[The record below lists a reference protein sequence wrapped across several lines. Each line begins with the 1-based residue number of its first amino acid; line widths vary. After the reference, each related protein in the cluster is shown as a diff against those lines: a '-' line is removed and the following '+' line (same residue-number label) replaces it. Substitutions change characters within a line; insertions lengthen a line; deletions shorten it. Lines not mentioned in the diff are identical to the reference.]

1 MKIAKIDLYPVSV
14 PYKLIERSSRI
25 YRSGVSDIIIKITT
39 DNGIVGWGEAT
50 RTASA
55 KVIFETLESM
65 KPILVNSNPW
75 QNLENENNIYNKTPW
90 HWSPITANLAYGG
103 IDMALWDIYGK
114 ETKKPIYQLLGG
126 NLRNEI
132 NYFYYLTWGSMK
144 NLEEQC
150 QDGVNK
156 GYNVFYL
163 KIGKDEKIEEEMI
176 KIVRNTIG
184 PNKKIRLDTNM
195 SWKIPQAKKLI
206 NKWNEKY
213 SIDFVEAPVPIEP
226 ISQMLELNKKINTSL
241 CVNEGLWKE
250 NEFVDI
256 INSRCGDYLC
266 CSHYYVGT
274 IRKFLHLAYLSNYLG
289 WMICKHT
296 HGELGLTAA
305 IGQHLM
311 LVIPNACDGHQ
322 QTAQHM
328 VDDILTEPIP
338 ITNQP
343 NWNTIEKPGLGVDVD
358 EEKVLFYNKKFLD
371 EGEFLPYGDSFEN

>member
-1 MKIAKIDLYPVSV
+1 MKIKKIDLYPVSV
-14 PYKLIERSSRI
+14 PYKLIEKSSRV

-55 KVIFETLESM
+55 KVIFQTLESM
-65 KPILVNSNPW
+65 KPILLNRNPW
-75 QNLENENNIYNKTPW
+75 QSLEHENNIYNEALW

-114 ETKKPIYQLLGG
+114 ETNKPIYELLGG
-126 NLRNEI
+126 SLRNQI
-132 NYFYYLTWGSMK
+132 NYFYYLTWTNME
-144 NLEEQC
+144 NLAEQC
-150 QDGVNK
+150 HDGVNK
-156 GYNVFYL
+156 GYDVFYL
-163 KIGKDEKIEEEMI
+163 KIGKDQEIEEKMI
-176 KIVRNTIG
+176 KTVRETLG
-184 PNKKIRLDTNM
+184 HNKKIRLDTNM
-195 SWKIPQAKKLI
+195 SWNIPQAKKLI
-206 NKWNEKY
+206 NKWNELY

-226 ISQMLELNKKINTSL
+226 LNQMIELNNKVSSSL

-250 NEFVDI
+250 NEFIDI

-274 IRKFLHLAYLSNYLG
+274 VRKFLHLAYLSNYMG

-311 LVIPNACDGHQ
+311 SVIPNACDGHQ
-322 QTAQHM
+322 QTAQNM
-328 VDDILTEPIP
+328 VDDILTESIP
-338 ITNQP
+338 INSQP
-343 NWNTIEKPGLGVDVD
+343 NWNKIEKPGLGVDVD

-371 EGEFLPYGDSFEN
+371 EGEFLPYGDNF

>member
-1 MKIAKIDLYPVSV
+1 MKIDKIDFYPVSV
-14 PYKLIERSSRI
+14 PYKLIEKSSRV

-39 DNGIVGWGEAT
+39 SDGIIGWGEAT

-55 KVIFETLESM
+55 KVILETLNAME
-65 KPILVNSNPW
+65 PILINKDPW
-75 QNLENENNIYNKTPW
+75 QNLEHEKNIYDDALW

-114 ETKKPIYQLLGG
+114 QNNQPIYKLIGG
-126 NLRNEI
+126 NLREEVE
-132 NYFYYLTWGSMK
+132 YFYYLTWTNLQ

-150 QDGVNK
+150 QEGVNK

-163 KIGKDEKIEEEMI
+163 KIGKDEKLEEEMI
-176 KIVRNTIG
+176 KVVRNTIG
-184 PNKKIRLDTNM
+184 SEKKIRLDTNM
-195 SWKIPQAKKLI
+195 SWEIHQAKKLI
-206 NKWNEKY
+206 NNWHAKY
-213 SIDFVEAPVPIEP
+213 DIDFIEAPVRIEP
-226 ISQMLELNKKINTSL
+226 LSQMIELGKKVNASL

-250 NEFVDI
+250 NEFIDI

-266 CSHYYVGT
+266 CSHYYVGS
-274 IRKFLHLAYLSNYLG
+274 IRKFLNLAYLSNYMG
-289 WMICKHT
+289 WLICKHT

-311 LVIPNACDGHQ
+311 LTIPNACQGHQ
-322 QTAQHM
+322 QTAQNM

-338 ITNQP
+338 ISNGP
-343 NWNTIEKPGLGVDVD
+343 IWKKIEKSGLGVDVD

-371 EGEFLPYGDSFEN
+371 DGEFLPYGDIFK

>member
-1 MKIAKIDLYPVSV
+1 MKIEKIDLYPVSV
-14 PYKLIERSSRI
+14 PYKLIEKSSRV

-55 KVIFETLESM
+55 KVIFQTLESM
-65 KPILVNSNPW
+65 KPILLNRNPW
-75 QNLENENNIYNKTPW
+75 QSLEHENNIYNEALW

-114 ETKKPIYQLLGG
+114 ETNKPIYELLGG
-126 NLRNEI
+126 SLRNQI
-132 NYFYYLTWGSMK
+132 NYFYYLTWTNIE
-144 NLEEQC
+144 NLAEQC
-150 QDGVNK
+150 QDGVSK
-156 GYNVFYL
+156 GYDVFYL
-163 KIGKDEKIEEEMI
+163 KIGKDQEIEEKMI
-176 KIVRNTIG
+176 KTVRETIG

-195 SWKIPQAKKLI
+195 SWNIPQAKKLI
-206 NKWNEKY
+206 NKWNELY

-226 ISQMLELNKKINTSL
+226 LNQMIELNNKVSSSL

-250 NEFVDI
+250 NEFIDI

-274 IRKFLHLAYLSNYLG
+274 IRKFLHLAYLSNYMG

-311 LVIPNACDGHQ
+311 SVIPNACDGHQ
-322 QTAQHM
+322 QTAQNM

-338 ITNQP
+338 INSQP
-343 NWNTIEKPGLGVDVD
+343 NWNKIVKPGLGVDVD

-371 EGEFLPYGDSFEN
+371 EGEFLPYGDNF